1 MKYFWLLYIFALV
14 VSCTQE
20 EKKPVVVDWNNEKS
34 TRLNK
39 DLAFK
44 EDMNIKMYLANRK
57 SWKVTETGS
66 GLRYY
71 IYHHGEGEL
80 AQSEMLA
87 EVKFKISM
95 LDGTLCYATDSLET
109 ETFRIDRSEVESGI
123 QEGIKF
129 MHVGDKAKM
138 IVPSHLGQ
146 GLVGDFDKIPPLTTL
161 VVDLELVSLRKGKL

>member
-1 MKYFWLLYIFALV
+1 MKYSWLLYILPV
-14 VSCTQE
+14 LLISCRE
-20 EKKPVVVDWNNEKS
+20 EAKKPVQIEWSNEKS
-34 TRLNK
+34 TKMNK

-44 EDMNIKMYLANRK
+44 ENMNIRMFLENRK
-57 SWKVTETGS
+57 SWQVTETGS

-71 IYHHGEGEL
+71 IYEHGTGPQ

-87 EVKFKISM
+87 EVKFRISL

-129 MHVGDKAKM
+129 MRVGDKAKM

-161 VVDLELVSLRKGKL
+161 VVDLELVSLRNK